1 MILVLQLCTTMI
13 LWGRCKAQNRS
24 KISAL
29 LVFGDSAVDS
39 GNNNFITPAVY
50 KANYPPYG
58 INFPGRLATG
68 RFSDGKL
75 VPDMVASALG
85 LKEAVPPFLQ
95 PNLSDE
101 ELSTGVCF
109 ASAGS
114 GLDDETTAF
123 SNSIPMSKQPGYLED
138 YISRLTRIKGKA
150 EALRIVREALV
161 IVNAG
166 TVDFITNFY
175 FLPSSRKFQYSVSQY
190 QNLLLNN
197 LQNFLQV

>member
-1 MILVLQLCTTMI
+1 
-13 LWGRCKAQNRS
+13 
-24 KISAL
+24 
-29 LVFGDSAVDS
+29 
-39 GNNNFITPAVY
+39 
-50 KANYPPYG
+50 
-58 INFPGRLATG
+58 
-68 RFSDGKL
+68 
-75 VPDMVASALG
+75 MVASALG

-161 IVNAG
+161 MVNAG

-175 FLPSSRKFQYSVSQY
+175 FLPSSRKFQYSFSQY
-190 QNLLLNN
+190 QNILLNN

>member
-1 MILVLQLCTTMI
+1 MTLWCT
-13 LWGRCKAQNRS
+13 CNAQNRS
-24 KISAL
+24 KVSAV

-39 GNNNFITPAVY
+39 GNNNFISTAVF

-58 INFPGRLATG
+58 ITFPGRLATG

-114 GLDDETTAF
+114 GLDDQTTAF
-123 SNSIPMSKQPGYLED
+123 SNSIPMSKQPGYLAD

-161 IVNAG
+161 MVNAG

-175 FLPSSRKFQYSVSQY
+175 FLRSSRKFQYSVSQY
-190 QNLLLNN
+190 QDLLLNN

>member
-1 MILVLQLCTTMI
+1 MILVLQLCTTMT
-13 LWGRCKAQNRS
+13 LWGRCNAQNRS

-161 IVNAG
+161 MVNAG

-175 FLPSSRKFQYSVSQY
+175 FLPSSRKFQYSFSQY